1 MKTTIRK
8 IAQMAGVSRGT
19 VDRVLNGRPGVKPQ
33 IRENVMR
40 IARELDYVPNMAA
53 KALAYN
59 KKPIILGVVMPSREI
74 AFFDE
79 IRKGIDAAADEMH
92 NMGVRV
98 EFRHM
103 DSRDASSAAA
113 ALEELLELGVA
124 GMMVSAMDEPVIRA
138 KINAAAEKKIPV
150 ITFNSDVSNCRRL
163 CFVGQDLYKSGR
175 VAAGLMSKVIS
186 GSAEII
192 VVTGSM
198 AFHAHK
204 ERVNGFTDT
213 LAGVGGGFR
222 VAAVIEGFD
231 RYDDTFRKL
240 SEALGRH
247 KQIRGIYMATGHIG
261 ACVDAIIEK
270 GLAGKVHIICNDILP
285 DIVDNMK
292 KGIIDFAIVQDPFS
306 QGYKPLNLLR
316 EYIFLGR
323 EPEAEHIYTEISI
336 KILENL

>member
-59 KKPIILGVVMPSREI
+59 KKPIILGVVMPSTEI

-79 IRKGIDAAADEMH
+79 IRKGIDTAVDEMH

-113 ALEELLELGVA
+113 ALEGLLELGVS
-124 GMMVSAMDEPVIRA
+124 GIMVSAMDDAAIRA
-138 KINAAAEKKIPV
+138 KINEAAERKIPV
-150 ITFNSDVSNCRRL
+150 ITFNSDVTDCRRL
-163 CFVGQDLYKSGR
+163 CFVGQNLYKSGR
-175 VAAGLMSKVIS
+175 VAAGLMSKVIP
-186 GSAEII
+186 GGAEII

-222 VAAVIEGFD
+222 VAEVIEGFD
-231 RYDDTFRKL
+231 RYDDTYRKL

-247 KQIRGIYMATGHIG
+247 KQIRGIYMATGHVG
-261 ACVDAIIEK
+261 ACMDAITEK
-270 GLAGKVHIICNDILP
+270 GLTGKVHIICNDILP
-285 DIVDNMK
+285 EIVDNMK
-292 KGIIDFAIVQDPFS
+292 KGLIDFTIVQDPFS

-323 EPEAEHIYTEISI
+323 EPKAEHIYTEISI
-336 KILENL
+336 KIPENL